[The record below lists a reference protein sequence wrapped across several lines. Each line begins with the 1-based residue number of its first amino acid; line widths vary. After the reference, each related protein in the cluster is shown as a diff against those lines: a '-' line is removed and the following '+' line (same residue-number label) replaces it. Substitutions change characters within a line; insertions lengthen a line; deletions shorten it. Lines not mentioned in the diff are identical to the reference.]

1 MTKKISI
8 IVPCFNE
15 QETIPLF
22 YQAVNA
28 LIPQLRDYTLEYI
41 FIDDG
46 SSDNTLL
53 ELQNLNEDNP
63 QNVHFVSFSRNFGK
77 EAALYAGLQT
87 ATGDLVAVMDVDL
100 QDPPE
105 QLPLML
111 SGILDEGYE
120 IVGTR
125 RVNRKGEPP
134 IRSFF
139 SILFY
144 KLMSK
149 ISDVPMI
156 QGVRDYRLMT
166 RKVVDSILKMSEY
179 NRFSKGIFNWI
190 GFKTKYLEY
199 ENRDRVAGN
208 TSWSF
213 WKLFRY
219 SIEGIVNFSEVP
231 LLIAS
236 FAGFFTFA
244 LSILFMLFI
253 IARKIFY
260 GGSVNGW
267 ASLVTIIVGLGGV
280 QLFCLGIVG
289 KYIGNIY
296 LEVKNRPLYIVKE
309 KK

>member
-1 MTKKISI
+1 MNKKISI

-15 QETIPLF
+15 QESIPLF
-22 YQAVNA
+22 YAAVNK
-28 LIPQLRDYTLEYI
+28 LTSKLRDYTLDFV

-46 SSDNTLL
+46 SRDNTLI
-53 ELQNLNEDNP
+53 ELQTLNRKNP
-63 QNVHFVSFSRNFGK
+63 ENVHFVSFSRNFGK

-111 SGILDEGYE
+111 SGILDEGYD

-125 RVNRKGEPP
+125 RINRKGEPA

-139 SILFY
+139 SIIFY

-166 RKVVDSILKMSEY
+166 RKVVNSILGMSEY
-179 NRFSKGIFNWI
+179 NRFSKGLFNWI

-236 FAGFFTFA
+236 FVGFFYFY
-244 LSILFMLFI
+244 IIYFI
-253 IARKIFY
+253 HAFY
-260 GGSVNGW
+260 HHS
-267 ASLVTIIVGLGGV
+267 
-280 QLFCLGIVG
+280 
-289 KYIGNIY
+289 
-296 LEVKNRPLYIVKE
+296 
-309 KK
+309 

>member
-1 MTKKISI
+1 MNKKISI

-15 QETIPLF
+15 QESIPLF
-22 YQAVNA
+22 YAAVNK
-28 LIPQLRDYTLEYI
+28 LTSKLRDYTLDFV

-46 SSDNTLL
+46 SRDNTLI
-53 ELQNLNEDNP
+53 ELQTLNRKNP
-63 QNVHFVSFSRNFGK
+63 ENVHFVSFSRNFGK

-111 SGILDEGYE
+111 SGILDEGYD

-125 RVNRKGEPP
+125 RINRKGEPA

-139 SILFY
+139 SIIFY

-166 RKVVDSILKMSEY
+166 RKVVNSILRMSEY
-179 NRFSKGIFNWI
+179 NRFSKGLFNWI

-236 FAGFFTFA
+236 FVGFFTFI

-253 IARKIFY
+253 IIRKLLY
-260 GGSVNGW
+260 GDSVDGW
-267 ASLVTIIVGLGGV
+267 ASLVTIIVGLGGL
-280 QLFCLGIVG
+280 QLLCLGIVG

-296 LEVKNRPLYIVKE
+296 LEVKHRPLFIIKE